1 MFIVRPKPSLRG
13 ALIKVAYR
21 WLLVSML
28 GAHHPKGGHF
38 FTKLFAFLSK
48 SIKVTGR
55 NADCSSFNVRLSFI
69 AIGAA
74 SQEASDCHSHGR
86 ISV

>member
-38 FTKLFAFLSK
+38 SKTLRFSVEKASRGRADMPAVLLFERFAYLLSRSRRHHK
-48 SIKVTGR
+48 RPRIVIRTG
-55 NADCSSFNVRLSFI
+55 A
-69 AIGAA
+69 
-74 SQEASDCHSHGR
+74 
-86 ISV
+86 